1 MRRNKLLS
9 ISLCVTLKN
18 NSHAGGKTNCY
29 YLQKLESSF
38 DITYICNFSKDELNS
53 NWEERK
59 LQGDYK
65 IVCTQDYYKPSFF
78 EKCINKL
85 IVLTKISCYSFF
97 LDYYKTCSFLREIK
111 KLKNNKYSPKI
122 IILDWTQ
129 CIFLSKKVRKIFPDS
144 KIVGCEQD
152 VSFLS
157 YLRRIDLAK
166 TDKQRKFARR
176 HYNLLRKKEL
186 YYLSFLDR
194 INVFNKKDAD
204 LLLENKIS
212 PEKIKIIA
220 PYFDDFS
227 NVNHSY
233 NTKNIIFYG
242 AMSRPENYECCIWF
256 IENVF
261 NKLPSDFTFTIIG
274 ANPHPSLLNYKS
286 ERIIITGFIKD
297 VTPYFETSLCSV
309 VPLLLGAGIKIKVLE
324 SMSAGI
330 PVLTNAIG
338 IEGISAKNKIE
349 YLHCESPEDYIS
361 SISELANNYEMQKS
375 LSENARDFMSRSFN
389 YHNDSYV

>member
-1 MRRNKLLS
+1 M
-9 ISLCVTLKN
+9 
-18 NSHAGGKTNCY
+18 
-29 YLQKLESSF
+29 QKLESSF
-38 DITYICNFSKDELNS
+38 DITHICNFSKDELNS
-53 NWEERK
+53 NWEEKK
-59 LQGDYK
+59 LSGNYN

-111 KLKNNKYSPKI
+111 KLKKHGYSPDI
-122 IILDWTQ
+122 IILDWAQ
-129 CIFLSKKVRKIFPDS
+129 CIFLAKKVRKIFPDS
-144 KIVGCEQD
+144 KIIGCEQD

-233 NTKNIIFYG
+233 NTKNIIFTEPCLDLKITS
-242 AMSRPENYECCIWF
+242 A
-256 IENVF
+256 VF
-261 NKLPSDFTFTIIG
+261 G
-274 ANPHPSLLNYKS
+274 LLRMCLINF
-286 ERIIITGFIKD
+286 RQI
-297 VTPYFETSLCSV
+297 
-309 VPLLLGAGIKIKVLE
+309 
-324 SMSAGI
+324 
-330 PVLTNAIG
+330 
-338 IEGISAKNKIE
+338 
-349 YLHCESPEDYIS
+349 LH
-361 SISELANNYEMQKS
+361 LQ
-375 LSENARDFMSRSFN
+375 
-389 YHNDSYV
+389 